1 VATSQETI
9 LCVAGKE
16 GVMNWYQLEVNQLF
30 SELDTSE
37 HGLSDAEARE
47 RLKQVGPNKLAEAEK
62 ISRLRILLH
71 QFKSPLIYILL
82 IAAVVTFFLEEY
94 KDTGVI
100 AAVLLLNALIGFIQE
115 YKAEKQVQALKKM
128 VVAKARVLR
137 DGKEV
142 EINGEEVAP
151 GDIVLLASGGRVPA
165 DVRLLK
171 TIEFKADESMLT
183 GESIPAEKKSEVI
196 PEDNLTPGDQL
207 NMAFMGT
214 VVVNGRGKGVVV
226 ATGQRTVLG
235 LIAKDVQE
243 VGVTKSPLQ
252 EKIDR
257 FAHAIGI
264 IVLVAAT
271 LLFLVGILVGESAKD
286 MFMTAVAATVATIP
300 EGLPIVVTIALAIGV
315 ARMAQRQA
323 IIRKLPAV
331 ETLGSTTVIC
341 SDKTGTLTKNEMTV
355 KEVFDGEKV
364 YELTGSGYDPEG
376 EILEEG
382 RSVKAKADH
391 QLARLFRIGLL
402 CNESEVFEEEGVYRV
417 DGDPTEGALIVAAM
431 KAGLNPEDEKDK
443 FPQLAIIPFESDRGY
458 MATLHR
464 NGESNLVFVKGA
476 PEKLL
481 ELCAE
486 CRMDAW
492 EEVPKMA
499 EHFAR
504 EGLRVLGMA
513 YKEVSAEQT
522 DITMDDLQAGL
533 IFAGLQGMI
542 DPPRPEAV
550 EAVAG
555 CKAAGIRVVMITGDH
570 AVTALAIAR
579 DLGIAPEEEVVED
592 LTAKPVE
599 LLTDDEILSLME
611 EVVRA
616 LARRSGLGQTQ
627 PDTLTGKHVQ
637 AMSNPE
643 FLVLVKNLL
652 ANLVH
657 RAGPEGAVRSV
668 LSGKEIETMSDADLF
683 HLVQK
688 VSVYARVSPQH
699 KLRITQQLLKHG
711 EIVAMTG
718 DGVNDAPALKA
729 AHIGV
734 AMGKTGTDVAKEA
747 SDMVIADDN
756 FASIYRAVELGR
768 TVFDNIR
775 KVTFFLI
782 PTGIAAI
789 ITILTTVMLG
799 LPLPYL
805 PAQLLWINIVTNG
818 LQDVALAF
826 EPGEKDVL
834 QRPPRHPQAGIF
846 NRLLVERTIIV
857 ALLISAG
864 VIYEF
869 IHALNQGM
877 SLEKARTVAV
887 TTTVFFQFFQAFNSR
902 SELTSLFR
910 MNPLGNP
917 FLFFGTIAAFGAHLA
932 AIYVPTLQWV
942 FRMEPIMP
950 MEWLR
955 IGLISVTVVIVVEI
969 DKLVRRII
977 ASNHG

>member
-1 VATSQETI
+1 MDWYRRETEAI
-9 LCVAGKE
+9 L
-16 GVMNWYQLEVNQLF
+16 
-30 SELDTSE
+30 SELSTSDR
-37 HGLSDAEARE
+37 GLTESEARE
-47 RLKQVGPNKLAEAEK
+47 RLTRFGPNKLAEVEK
-62 ISRLRILLH
+62 ISLLKILLN

-82 IAAVVTFFLEEY
+82 IAGVVTFALEEY

-100 AAVLLLNALIGFIQE
+100 AAVLILNALIGFIQE
-115 YKAEKQVQALKKM
+115 FKAEKQVQALKKM

-137 DGKEV
+137 DGKEMEV
-142 EINGEEVAP
+142 NGEEVVP

-165 DVRLLK
+165 DIRLIRG
-171 TIEFKADESMLT
+171 IEFKAAESMLT
-183 GESIPAEKKSEVI
+183 GESIPAEKTSEPI
-196 PEDNLTPGDQL
+196 PNENLTPGDQL

-214 VVVNGRGKGVVV
+214 VVVNGRARGIVV
-226 ATGQRTVLG
+226 ATGDRTILG
-235 LIAKDVQE
+235 HIARDVQE
-243 VGVTKSPLQ
+243 IRVTRSPLQ
-252 EKIDR
+252 QKIDR
-257 FAHAIGI
+257 FAQAIGV

-271 LLFLVGILVGESAKD
+271 LLFLVGILVGEKATD

-315 ARMAQRQA
+315 ARMAQRNA
-323 IIRKLPAV
+323 VVRKLPAV

-355 KEVFDGEKV
+355 KHIFDGQKV
-364 YELTGSGYDPEG
+364 YELTGTGYDPAG
-376 EILEEG
+376 EILDEG
-382 RSVKAKADH
+382 RPVKIGADP
-391 QLARLFRIGLL
+391 QLTMLFRIGLL
-402 CNESEVFEEEGVYRV
+402 CNESNVLDEEGVYRV
-417 DGDPTEGALIVAAM
+417 DGDPTEGALIVSAL
-431 KAGLNPEDEKDK
+431 KAGLSPEKEKDA

-464 NGESNLVFVKGA
+464 HGERNLVFVKGA
-476 PEKLL
+476 PEKLM
-481 ELCAE
+481 ELCIE
-486 CRMDAW
+486 CRADAW
-492 EEVPKMA
+492 AGVHKVA
-499 EHFAR
+499 EQFAR

-513 YKEVSAEQT
+513 YKKIPAEQT
-522 DITMDDLQAGL
+522 DITMADLQSGL
-533 IFAGLQGMI
+533 LFAGLQGMI

-555 CKAAGIRVVMITGDH
+555 CKEAGIRVVMITGDH

-579 DLGIAPEEEVVED
+579 KLGIASEEEPVED
-592 LTAKPVE
+592 LAAKPVDS
-599 LLTDDEILSLME
+599 LTDDEMLSLFE
-611 EVVRA
+611 EVVGA
-616 LARRSGLGQTQ
+616 LAVRSGLVQRQ
-627 PDTLTGKHVQ
+627 PESVTGMHVQ
-637 AMSNPE
+637 AMSNLE
-643 FLVLVKNLL
+643 FLEMVKGLL
-652 ANLVH
+652 ATFVK
-657 RAGPEGAVRSV
+657 RAGPEGAVRNV
-668 LSGKEIETMSDADLF
+668 LSGREIETMSDADLY

-734 AMGKTGTDVAKEA
+734 AMGMTGTDVAKEA

-768 TVFDNIR
+768 VVFDNIR

-834 QRPPRHPQAGIF
+834 KRPPRDPKSGIF

-857 ALLISAG
+857 GLLISAG
-864 VIYEF
+864 VVYEF
-869 IHALNQGM
+869 IHSLNEGM
-877 SLEKARTVAV
+877 SLEKSRTIAV
-887 TTTVFFQFFQAFNSR
+887 TVMVFFQFFQAFNSR
-902 SELTSLFR
+902 SEMQSLFR
-910 MNPLGNP
+910 MNPLDNP
-917 FLFFGTIAAFGAHLA
+917 FLFFGTFAAFLAHLA
-932 AIYVPTLQWV
+932 AIYLPTLQWV
-942 FRMEPIMP
+942 FRMEPITP
-950 MEWLR
+950 LEWLR
-955 IGLISVTVVIVVEI
+955 ILLISVSVVVVMEI
-969 DKLVRRII
+969 DKLARRII
-977 ASNHG
+977 HASR

>member
-1 VATSQETI
+1 
-9 LCVAGKE
+9 
-16 GVMNWYQLEVNQLF
+16 MNWYR
-30 SELDTSE
+30 LDVHQILADLNTSD
-37 HGLSDAEARE
+37 HGLTEAEARE
-47 RLKQVGPNKLAEAEK
+47 RLTQFGPNKLAEVEK
-62 ISRLRILLH
+62 IGLLKILFH
-71 QFKSPLIYILL
+71 QFMSPLIYILV
-82 IAAVVTFFLEEY
+82 IAGVVTFFLEEY

-100 AAVLLLNALIGFIQE
+100 AAVLILNALIGFIQE

-128 VVAKARVLR
+128 VVARARVVR

-142 EINGEEVAP
+142 EINGEDVVP

-165 DVRLLK
+165 DVRLIK

-183 GESIPAEKKSEVI
+183 GESVPAEKKSEVI
-196 PEDNLTPGDQL
+196 SEENLTPGDQL

-214 VVVNGRGKGVVV
+214 VVVNGRGKGIVV
-226 ATGQRTVLG
+226 ATGSRTVLG
-235 LIAKDVQE
+235 RIAKDVQE
-243 VGVTKSPLQ
+243 VGVAKSPLQ

-257 FAHAIGI
+257 FAQAIGI

-271 LLFLVGILVGESAKD
+271 LLFLVGVLVGENAKD

-315 ARMAQRQA
+315 TRMAQRDA

-355 KEVFDGEKV
+355 NRVYDGQKV
-364 YELTGSGYDPEG
+364 YELTGSGYDPTG

-382 RSVKAKADH
+382 RPVHAGVDS
-391 QLARLFRIGLL
+391 QLALLFRIGLL
-402 CNESEVFEEEGVYRV
+402 CNESEVFKEGEDYRV

-431 KAGLNPEDEKDK
+431 KAGLDPEKEKDRL
-443 FPQLAIIPFESDRGY
+443 PQLAIIPFESDRGY

-464 NGESNLVFVKGA
+464 GGDHNLVFVKGA
-476 PEKLL
+476 PEKLM
-481 ELCAE
+481 ELCVD

-492 EEVPKMA
+492 KETPRVA

-513 YKEVSAEQT
+513 FKEVPAEQK
-522 DITMDDLQAGL
+522 DISMDDLQTGL
-533 IFAGLQGMI
+533 VFAGLQGMI
-542 DPPRPEAV
+542 DPPRPEAID
-550 EAVAG
+550 AVAG
-555 CKAAGIRVVMITGDH
+555 CKEAGIRVVMITGDH
-570 AVTALAIAR
+570 AVTALAIAKK
-579 DLGIAPEEEVVED
+579 LGIASEEEVVED
-592 LTAKPVE
+592 LTAKPVDS
-599 LLTDDEILSLME
+599 LTDDEILSLLQD
-611 EVVRA
+611 VVRA
-616 LARRSGLGQTQ
+616 LAVRSGLGQVE
-627 PDTLTGKHVQ
+627 PESLTGRHVQ
-637 AMSNPE
+637 AMNDPE
-643 FLVLVKNLL
+643 FLGLIKGLLATLVK
-652 ANLVH
+652 
-657 RAGPEGAVRSV
+657 RAGPEGAVRNV
-668 LSGKEIETMSDADLF
+668 LSGKEIETMTDADLF

-756 FASIYRAVELGR
+756 FASIYQAVELGR
-768 TVFDNIR
+768 IVFDNIR
-775 KVTFFLI
+775 KVIFFLI

-789 ITILTTVMLG
+789 ITILATVMLG

-834 QRPPRHPQAGIF
+834 KRPPRPPRSGIF
-846 NRLLVERTIIV
+846 NRLLMERTIIV

-864 VIYEF
+864 VVYEF
-869 IHALNQGM
+869 IHDLNMGM
-877 SLEKARTVAV
+877 SLEKARTIAV

-902 SELTSLFR
+902 SEMQSLFR

-917 FLFFGTIAAFGAHLA
+917 FLFFGTMAAFLAHLA
-932 AIYVPTLQWV
+932 AIYLPALQWV

-955 IGLISVTVVIVVEI
+955 IVLISVTVVIVVEI
-969 DKLVRRII
+969 DKLARRIV
-977 ASNHG
+977 ASNR

>member
-1 VATSQETI
+1 
-9 LCVAGKE
+9 
-16 GVMNWYQLEVNQLF
+16 MNWYQLEIDQIF
-30 SELDTSE
+30 AELDTSE
-37 HGLSDAEARE
+37 YGLTETEAKE
-47 RLKQVGPNKLAEAEK
+47 RLQKFGPNKLAEAEK
-62 ISRLRILLH
+62 ISRLKILLH

-82 IAAVVTFFLEEY
+82 IAAVVTFFLQEY
-94 KDTGVI
+94 RDTGVI
-100 AAVLLLNALIGFIQE
+100 GAVLLLNAIIGFIQE
-115 YKAEKQVQALKKM
+115 FKAEKQVRALKKM

-142 EINGEEVAP
+142 EIDGEEVVP

-165 DVRLLK
+165 DLRLMR
-171 TIEFKADESMLT
+171 TIELKADESMLT
-183 GESIPAEKKSEVI
+183 GESLPAEKLSEVI
-196 PEDNLTPGDQL
+196 VEDNLTPGDQR

-214 VVVNGRGKGVVV
+214 VVVNGRARGVVV
-226 ATGQRTVLG
+226 ATGSQTILG
-235 LIAKDVQE
+235 LIARDVQE
-243 VGVTKSPLQ
+243 IEVTKSPLQ
-252 EKIDR
+252 EKIHR
-257 FAHAIGI
+257 FAQAIGV
-264 IVLVAAT
+264 IVLVAAS
-271 LLFLVGILVGESAKD
+271 LLFLIGILVGESAKD
-286 MFMTAVAATVATIP
+286 MFMTAVAATVAAVP

-315 ARMAQRQA
+315 SRLAQRHA

-341 SDKTGTLTKNEMTV
+341 TDKTGTLTKNEMTV
-355 KEVFDGEKV
+355 KQVYDGRKFCEM
-364 YELTGSGYDPEG
+364 TGGGYDPEG

-382 RSVKAKADH
+382 RPINAQADR
-391 QLARLFRIGLL
+391 QLSLLFRIGLL
-402 CNESEVFEEEGVYRV
+402 CNESEVIKEGEVYKV

-431 KAGLNPEDEKDK
+431 KAGLDLDEEREKY
-443 FPQLAIIPFESDRGY
+443 PQLFIIPFESERGY

-464 NGESNLVFVKGA
+464 DGDRNLAFIKGA

-481 ELCAE
+481 DICSQCWSES
-486 CRMDAW
+486 W
-492 EEVPKMA
+492 EDIPRVA
-499 EHFAR
+499 DHFAR

-513 YKEVSAEQT
+513 YKEIPAAQT
-522 DITMDDLQAGL
+522 EITMQDLNSGL
-533 IFAGLQGMI
+533 VFAGLQGMI

-555 CKAAGIRVVMITGDH
+555 CKQAGIRVAMITGDH
-570 AVTALAIAR
+570 AVTALAIAKK
-579 DLGIAPEEEVVED
+579 LGIAPEEEAIED
-592 LTAKPVE
+592 LAAKPVDS
-599 LLTDDEILSLME
+599 LDDEEILSLTE
-611 EVVRA
+611 EVARVLAVRA
-616 LARRSGLGQTQ
+616 GLTNL
-627 PDTLTGKHVQ
+627 PSESLTGKHVQ
-637 AMSNPE
+637 AMSKME
-643 FLVLVKNLL
+643 FLEMMKELLAALVK
-652 ANLVH
+652 
-657 RAGPEGAVRSV
+657 RAGPEGAVRNV
-668 LSGKEIETMSDADLF
+668 LSGKDLETMSDIALY

-699 KLRITQQLLKHG
+699 KLRITQQLIKHG

-718 DGVNDAPALKA
+718 DGVNDAPALKS

-756 FASIYRAVELGR
+756 FASLYRAVELGR
-768 TVFDNIR
+768 VVFDNIR

-789 ITILTTVMLG
+789 ITILTAVMLK

-818 LQDVALAF
+818 LQDMALAF

-834 QRPPRHPQAGIF
+834 KRPPRDPQAGIF
-846 NRLLVERTIIV
+846 NRLMVERTILV

-864 VIYEF
+864 VSYEF
-869 IHALNQGM
+869 IHALNQGLT
-877 SLEKARTVAV
+877 LEKARTIAV
-887 TTTVFFQFFQAFNSR
+887 TTMVFFQFFQAFNSR
-902 SELTSLFR
+902 SETQSLFR

-932 AIYVPTLQWV
+932 AIYLPAMQWV

-955 IGLISVTVVIVVEI
+955 IGLVSVTVIILVEI
-969 DKLVRRII
+969 DKFLRRWK
-977 ASNHG
+977 A